1 MAFLPD
7 SERAHERLD
16 EMIAERREGRLSGIV
31 AILLLGP
38 IALGTAFLF
47 ANSIGFIQ

>member
-1 MAFLPD
+1 MKVD
-7 SERAHERLD
+7 SEHANERLD

-38 IALGTAFLF
+38 IALGTALLF
-47 ANSIGFIQ
+47 ANGNGFIH